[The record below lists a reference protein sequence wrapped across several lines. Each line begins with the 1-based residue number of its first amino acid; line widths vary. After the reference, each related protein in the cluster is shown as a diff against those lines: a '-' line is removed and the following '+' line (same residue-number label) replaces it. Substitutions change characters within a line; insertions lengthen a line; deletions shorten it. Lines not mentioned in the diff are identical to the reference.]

1 VPPVEAVNV
10 LGGDWDPGQWPE
22 HENYEKRRLRVGD
35 RLGGEL
41 LGGSLYELP
50 PGKKSFPFH
59 WHQGIEELL
68 VVLEGEPTLRTPDGE
83 QRLKRGD
90 AVSFLRGADGAHQ
103 VRNETDA
110 PARYLMISTVVDY
123 DVAHYPDSGKVGILS
138 KDVRLL
144 VRPESGV
151 DYMDGE
157 D

>member
-1 VPPVEAVNV
+1 MKVVNV
-10 LGGDWDPGQWPE
+10 FAEEWYHVQWPE
-22 HENYEKRRLRVGD
+22 HENYEKRRRRVGEQ
-35 RLGGEL
+35 LGGEL
-41 LGGSLYELP
+41 LGGTVYELP

-59 WHQGIEELL
+59 WHHGVEELL

-90 AVSFLRGADGAHQ
+90 AVSFIRGADGAHQ

-110 PARYLMISTVVDY
+110 PARYLMVSTVVDY
-123 DVAHYPDSGKVGILS
+123 EVAQYPDSGKVGILS
-138 KDVRLL
+138 KDLRLV
-144 VRPESGV
+144 VRPESAV